1 MAGGNGLICS
11 MNLKF
16 DDFVRDFREVKEDHS
31 ETRRASALTV
41 SCLNYSINLYLRN
54 EYFVEKNSEKY

>member
-1 MAGGNGLICS
+1 